1 MMNKVL
7 FRAIQKSLVA
17 DIRGVYNTFS
27 EEYDN
32 LQGLILQLNINR
44 TLGEYLKQNPSKIE
58 ELLLYLNKE
67 VDFKV
72 KLLFTSTD
80 EEKFYPIID
89 EN

>member
-1 MMNKVL
+1 MNKVL
-7 FRAIQKSLVA
+7 FRAIQKSLVS

>member
-7 FRAIQKSLVA
+7 FRAIQKSLVS

-27 EEYDN
+27 EEYDD

-58 ELLLYLNKE
+58 ELVLYLNKE
-67 VDFKV
+67 VDFRV
-72 KLLFTSTD
+72 KLIFTSTE
-80 EEKFYPIID
+80 EEKFYPLLN